1 MLTSQTFVLQ
11 HILTEYFTI
20 DLTYFVF
27 NKRTWQQTFR
37 SIKKLVPSHI
47 TQDPSLL
54 MAVSGQQRPIITKWY
69 SLKCKPPPRWLTTS
83 LAYNILLHALGQN
96 IVRRGFTWTVG
107 RIQFLVPYSL
117 QIETKDNIPNK
128 S

>member
-1 MLTSQTFVLQ
+1 MEF
-11 HILTEYFTI
+11 FTI
-20 DLTYFVF
+20 YFIYFVF
-27 NKRTWQQTFR
+27 NERTWQQTFS

-47 TQDPSLL
+47 TQDSSLFL
-54 MAVSGQQRPIITKWY
+54 AVLGQQRPVITKWY
-69 SLKCKPPPRWLTTS
+69 FHKCKPPPRWLTTS